1 MKENK
6 DIEECI
12 VKVKE
17 LTEDEKLERLAFLRE
32 RARMDEESLKDE
44 GFEEGIKAGLK
55 TMIIN
60 LYSIANMPIEQ
71 IAKVAEM
78 SEEEVKKIIENK

>member
-44 GFEEGIKAGLK
+44 GFEEGKK

>member
-17 LTEDEKLERLAFLRE
+17 LTEDEKLERLVFLRE

-44 GFEEGIKAGLK
+44 GFEEGKK

-78 SEEEVKKIIENK
+78 SEEEVEKILENK

>member
-1 MKENK
+1 MLVINNPNSEEVKEIMKENK

-44 GFEEGIKAGLK
+44 GFEEGKK

-60 LYSIANMPIEQ
+60 LYSIANILMIKLCSMER
-71 IAKVAEM
+71 KL
-78 SEEEVKKIIENK
+78 

>member
-44 GFEEGIKAGLK
+44 GFEEGKK

-60 LYSIANMPIEQ
+60 LHSIANMPIEQ
-71 IAKVAEM
+71 IAKVAEI
-78 SEEEVKKIIENK
+78 SEEEVKKILENK

>member
-17 LTEDEKLERLAFLRE
+17 LTEDEKLERLAFLRW
-32 RARMDEESLKDE
+32 MK
-44 GFEEGIKAGLK
+44 
-55 TMIIN
+55 N
-60 LYSIANMPIEQ
+60 H
-71 IAKVAEM
+71 
-78 SEEEVKKIIENK
+78 